1 MWSPFTAPIGLH
13 PLEGV
18 TAGVTGSS
26 LWGLELEDVNV
37 GAGEDEDEMVAD
49 GLEDG
54 TDVGDEAGDDEDDE
68 GRTGGWGW

>member
-1 MWSPFTAPIGLH
+1 
-13 PLEGV
+13 LEGV

-37 GAGEDEDEMVAD
+37 GAGEDEDERVADGLED